1 MCHAFIQ
8 NKLKMPPPM
17 DVFSDFLDDFNPK
30 AANVHEVSHEGKN
43 ANLDQNWK
51 KCKDLDVEKISSLWF
66 HFFQVKKHWSCVQF

>member
-1 MCHAFIQ
+1 MRYRNIHRTNKNLVVVLVNLSLVMCHAFIQ

-43 ANLDQNWK
+43 ANLDQN
-51 KCKDLDVEKISSLWF
+51 
-66 HFFQVKKHWSCVQF
+66 